1 MKLWI
6 AKDEGSNYCT
16 LFIDEPHKEFNNFTK
31 KYSWRTDD
39 MLGTYMCLPSSEFKN
54 VTFENSPQEVELKL
68 SNFTSKQLTRDYF
81 AKHNWEIIIPEPDE
95 NGFVLWEARWI
106 RSMEEGSPYYS
117 NLTVTNMMYE
127 DRFCISGKT
136 GEGNIEYLM
145 AYTEED
151 LENILKVLA
160 IYDYYK
166 KES

>member
-6 AKDEGSNYCT
+6 ARDRDGELKLFSQIPFYDELYESWFALKN
-16 LFIDEPHKEFNNFTK
+16 DECYGFVGYLDENEIPE
-31 KYSWRTDD
+31 
-39 MLGTYMCLPSSEFKN
+39 

-68 SNFTSKQLTRDYF
+68 SNTTSKPLTRDYF
-81 AKHNWEIIIPEPDE
+81 ANHNWEIVTHKPDE
-95 NGFVLWEARWI
+95 NGFILWEARWI
-106 RSMEEGSPYYS
+106 RSMEKGSPYYS
-117 NLTVTNMMYE
+117 DLTVTNMMYE

-136 GEGNIEYLM
+136 GEGSVQYLM

-151 LENILKVLA
+151 LENILKVLD